1 MTHGGGTFHIQTKTF
16 CKIAWA
22 TQTPSGS
29 QVFPLPGFHFG
40 SVRVDGYQVFF
51 RKVFCISRL
60 SFLLVIYLLLFLQI
74 VIIPY
79 NLLRLSVSDTLCSRT
94 GLISN
99 QQPFLR
105 RFSAALTL
113 WGLCCLRIAIL
124 SLPPFQLW
132 VYNLLVLAN
141 LIAWVLWEMSKV
153 RVMKS
158 SYPKSHSPV
167 SLIIC
172 FRHYPCFLL

>member
-1 MTHGGGTFHIQTKTF
+1 MLSSLST
-16 CKIAWA
+16 
-22 TQTPSGS
+22 
-29 QVFPLPGFHFG
+29 
-40 SVRVDGYQVFF
+40 
-51 RKVFCISRL
+51 SRL
-60 SFLLVIYLLLFLQI
+60 SLQFCQGWWMSSFLQERFLHFPSKFLLGNLPSAVSAN

-132 VYNLLVLAN
+132 VCNLLVLAN
-141 LIAWVLWEMSKV
+141 LNAWVLWEMSKV
-153 RVMKS
+153 SITKS